1 MKNAERIIFVPF
13 IHGFGGVERLIL
25 ALSRYLYNHGIAHK
39 VVCFN
44 QTIEFATYADWP
56 MVVDEIACKRNP
68 VYEVRALSVYM
79 HAAKKRG
86 SLPPLFFD
94 LKGAFYA
101 GTLLNI
107 KYHLHL
113 TDPPSL
119 LPTEISKFAYS
130 LRNAYPTAQRDLVIN
145 LYLMVKGE
153 GVHQLN
159 KRGAS
164 NALSLIVMSKLIAD
178 ELKNIYGIKA
188 KIIRPGVDKLPNSQT
203 LAFPLKD
210 KLQIISVCRLEAN
223 KRLDWILKALAD
235 LESSIEP
242 LSKKIDWS
250 LDIVGDGSV
259 RESLQHLAKQL
270 GISKRVVFHG
280 KITDLMV
287 ERLFQGANL
296 FLMPAAQGYGLP
308 ALESLARGVP
318 VILHQDSGV
327 SEVLKGS
334 PWVEIFEGDANGLA
348 PAIIMMIDRLR
359 NSKGIKN
366 TAPNFPHESDW
377 AHEVCTLC
385 RWL

>member
-1 MKNAERIIFVPF
+1 
-13 IHGFGGVERLIL
+13 
-25 ALSRYLYNHGIAHK
+25 
-39 VVCFN
+39 
-44 QTIEFATYADWP
+44 
-56 MVVDEIACKRNP
+56 
-68 VYEVRALSVYM
+68 M
-79 HAAKKRG
+79 HAAIKKG
-86 SLPPLFFD
+86 SPPPLFFD

-130 LRNAYPTAQRDLVIN
+130 LRNAYPSARKDLVKN
-145 LYLMVKGE
+145 PYLMVRGE

-164 NALSLIVMSKLIAD
+164 NALSLIVMSNLIAD
-178 ELKNIYGIKA
+178 ELKKIYGIKA
-188 KIIRPGVDKLPNSQT
+188 KIVRPGVDKLPNSQN

-223 KRLDWILKALAD
+223 KRLDWILKALAN

-250 LDIVGDGSV
+250 LDIVGDGSI
-259 RESLQHLAKQL
+259 RESLKHLAIQL

-280 KITDLMV
+280 KITDLMGNK
-287 ERLFQGANL
+287 LFENANL

-334 PWVEIFEGDANGLA
+334 PWAEIFEGDANSLA
-348 PAIIMMIDRLR
+348 QAIIMMIDRLR
-359 NSKGIKN
+359 DNKSIKN
-366 TAPNFPHESDW
+366 TAANFPSERNW